1 MPNLKDEPSLQQLY
15 SSVHNQLYASQKDL
29 YTWLQV
35 LEEIARSPQF
45 GMLYHRMQRQLATVQ
60 VRLQQAALEL
70 RKAEGQLQEENAETL
85 AQRRRQKELELWE
98 QNLYARQQQLE
109 VLQADLDHRA
119 RRPDAEQLRGQ
130 LEEMEQRLQEGQ
142 ARLEQLQQQEQ
153 EMTRRQADLDQKAR
167 MLCLR
172 QEQLEALEASL
183 NRQTA
188 AQQDRRD
195 ALAAMQDIRSAVLEM
210 QKAVQKVE
218 PAFSDLTEQVKGGF
232 AAEGLRGFIQC
243 SRSLR
248 QLGSEEGKYYA
259 GEIERILTEDF
270 GCEKI
275 WPAAGEAVD
284 LRTMTKLDAAAPGNR
299 VQAVVYGGWR
309 MEETVL
315 EKAVVL
321 PVKE

>member
-109 VLQADLDHRA
+109 VLQADLDQRA

-142 ARLEQLQQQEQ
+142 ARLEQLQQQ
-153 EMTRRQADLDQKAR
+153 
-167 MLCLR
+167 
-172 QEQLEALEASL
+172 
-183 NRQTA
+183 
-188 AQQDRRD
+188 
-195 ALAAMQDIRSAVLEM
+195 
-210 QKAVQKVE
+210 
-218 PAFSDLTEQVKGGF
+218 
-232 AAEGLRGFIQC
+232 
-243 SRSLR
+243 
-248 QLGSEEGKYYA
+248 
-259 GEIERILTEDF
+259 
-270 GCEKI
+270 
-275 WPAAGEAVD
+275 
-284 LRTMTKLDAAAPGNR
+284 
-299 VQAVVYGGWR
+299 
-309 MEETVL
+309 
-315 EKAVVL
+315 
-321 PVKE
+321 

>member
-109 VLQADLDHRA
+109 VLQADLDQRA

-130 LEEMEQRLQEGQ
+130 LEEM
-142 ARLEQLQQQEQ
+142 EQLQQQEQ

-183 NRQTA
+183 DRRTA

-210 QKAVQKVE
+210 QKAVQRVE
-218 PAFSDLTEQVKGGF
+218 PAFSNLTEQVKGGF
-232 AAEGLRGFIQC
+232 AAEGLRGLIQC